1 MVDRVNP
8 YLDDNTISNNISS
21 TNTITERKSNP
32 YLDDQISVKATETDK
47 KLTTQDLLTDPAWIR
62 ASKQIYKNQTGK
74 EWVGPDS
81 KAAEWGIGNTADFE
95 YDITKTIGVASKSK
109 DFDLPTAEAW
119 NTVLDKYEQLPV
131 SLGGTGRALQYM
143 AGDPTFLPSL
153 FAGFGL
159 GKLAGLAGQKGA
171 KVAAKFAIKEAV
183 KKARTEALKKATDQK
198 LKGAAKKEFVSNA
211 ITQAKKNVARNVGM
225 AVGTEAGIYGGVGD
239 YAYQAASTNLGRQ
252 EDVNVGQSILMG
264 GLTAGAGGLLGWG
277 IPTLTRTINKN
288 KLLTEEKPFDEI
300 FNAREEARI
309 AKIQSKVKEPVS
321 GATKVATKVAREVVK
336 RNPSARVLSYGAGQV
351 DEKTGTIKEVVELQK
366 SGAKVDAYDL
376 EPNMVD
382 RKTKSYKSQYNP
394 NALYEK
400 YDVINASN
408 IFRNIGRKN
417 PVNTARRIVDQIT
430 NSLDDNGIAVLNP
443 VAKGKINKKTLQ
455 NILDEKFEVVQWD
468 KTGKTFKV
476 SKPFEK
482 VTTDLTEEGVKKTG
496 KNKALLFFK
505 KNFYSDAGAG
515 ETIAQGRRIQ
525 KGIEKVTA
533 QKIQNNLKIL
543 EKALVKSG
551 YGKLSQISPRLMS
564 QLKAGLEGRTWQLD
578 GVDTKVVDSI
588 NILRNSLDDAQQEL
602 INAGVV
608 KDKTKLKNTIEFSK
622 GSADQPTQL
631 QAYVNT
637 SYRLFD
643 DPNYKVS
650 PEAREA
656 GREYFKDLF
665 VNSKGKENKAYQSAK
680 LAEKNNK
687 LNAAQTKVI
696 EDYEGQDGII
706 EGLINQLTL
715 KEGDEFV
722 SQLSQVLKNTR
733 GRVGQN
739 AIKILQKKSNLDAP
753 IRGLLGEVTDVGALY
768 ANTLTKLNKIRANYE
783 YGKALREAATSKDPQ
798 VRSNLVRQQR
808 SPRGLYA
815 KPVSELISDPNI
827 EGLDRPLQDLWTTAE
842 FADIIEQS
850 TELAIPV
857 QGLYKNFLLAKAATQ
872 IAKTAYSVASIARNF
887 AGAGMQALGNGYIN
901 PKLLAEATTAF
912 RSLQTMPPEAAR
924 AEIER
929 LSLLGVLDSDVRA
942 QAMIELSKDI
952 DSSFFIKGLKKYAPK
967 LGQVNRKVLDVYQS
981 MDNYWKW
988 FAYLNEKG
996 RYRKV
1001 LIDQGQNPDEVIRS
1015 YSTGGVKQNITRL
1028 DEYAA
1033 KMVRENMHN
1042 YGETSR
1048 AVKFARRAPLADFIA
1063 FKTEMLRTS
1072 KNIVKNAIKDLRE
1085 GGAQMRRGEKNP
1097 DGSLKGAAQFKAGM
1111 IRMGGATGAMVGT
1124 GAASAATADYYGLN
1138 EIVEGTPF
1146 TKKEALEEF
1155 DPTYNKGSQWLY
1167 LSNMEDGKGIR
1178 INMSYT
1184 DPWAIFKNPI
1194 LAATRAFQI
1203 GDNPDIAFDNAF
1215 NQVVTDFK
1223 DTVGPSILTSAI
1235 ADIVYDT
1242 DKFGRPLT
1250 KDQGMTQDNID
1261 RVARFWEAFE
1271 PGTLRSIRKIVEAGT
1286 KGGMTSS
1293 GFERDIAKEI
1303 ASLTGVTV
1311 EKYDINKSL
1320 PFKVMESSRTL
1331 NSADS
1336 QYKKAFKNY
1345 RGTDPNRFI
1354 TLYKEAQDKKF
1365 RAAQD
1370 IWKTIQAAK
1379 ATGMSDSDII
1389 MSMTKGGV
1397 FPKNISK
1404 QFIRALVRDG
1414 SFIPDKPENKT
1425 LRKWTALIKRDNKEA
1440 VTGIDSVKDNLYDL
1454 YRGYIGKSLTTY
1466 EQEVESKQQENN
1478 IGLGKR
1484 ENPYLD

>member
-1 MVDRVNP
+1 MVSPILFDTSPKKN
-8 YLDDNTISNNISS
+8 NTLNNFSNNQKVVTKPI
-21 TNTITERKSNP
+21 
-32 YLDDQISVKATETDK
+32 LFGDVKPTDTDK
-47 KLTTQDLLTDPAWIR
+47 RLTTTDLLTDRSWIN
-62 ASKQIYKNQTGK
+62 ASKQVYKNQTGK

-95 YDITKTIGVASKSK
+95 YDITKTIGVAAKSK
-109 DFDLPTAEAW
+109 NFDLATAKAW
-119 NTVLDKYEQLPV
+119 DTLLTKYGQLGV
-131 SLGGTGRALQYM
+131 TWGGTGRALRYM
-143 AGDPTFLPSL
+143 ATDPTFLPSM
-153 FAGFGL
+153 FAGFGA
-159 GKLAGLAGQKGA
+159 GKIAAMAGQRGA
-171 KVAAKFAIKEAV
+171 KAAAKFAIKEAI
-183 KKARTEALKKATDQK
+183 KKARKEALEEATKQK
-198 LKGAAKKEFVSNA
+198 LKGTVKKEFVASA
-211 ITQAKKNVARNVGM
+211 INQAKKNVAKNVGLV
-225 AVGTEAGIYGGVGD
+225 VGTEAGIYGGVGD
-239 YAYQAASTNLGRQ
+239 YAYQAANVNLGRQ
-252 EDVNVGQSILMG
+252 EDINIGQTLLMT
-264 GLTAGAGGLLGWG
+264 GLTATGGGLLGWG

-321 GATKVATKVAREVVK
+321 GATKVATKVAREVFK
-336 RNPSARVLSYGAGQV
+336 RNPGARVLSYGAGQV

-382 RKTKSYKSQYNP
+382 RKTKSYKPQYNP

-455 NILDEKFEVVQWD
+455 NILNEKFEVVQWD

-543 EKALVKSG
+543 EKTLVKSG

-798 VRSNLVRQQR
+798 VRSELVRQQR
-808 SPRGLYA
+808 SPKGLYA
-815 KPVSELISDPNI
+815 KPVSELISDPDI
-827 EGLDRPLQDLWTTAE
+827 KGLDRPLQDLWTTAE

-850 TELAIPV
+850 TELATSV

-887 AGAGMQALGNGYIN
+887 AGAGMQALGNGYMN
-901 PKLLAEATTAF
+901 PRLLAEATTAF
-912 RSLQTMPPEAAR
+912 RALQTMPPEAAR

-1085 GGAQMRRGEKNP
+1085 GGAQMRRGEINP
-1097 DGSLKGAAQFKAGM
+1097 DGSLKGSAQFKAGM

-1124 GAASAATADYYGLN
+1124 GAASAATADYFGLN

-1223 DTVGPSILTSAI
+1223 DTVGPSILTSALL
-1235 ADIVYDT
+1235 DIIYNT

-1293 GFERDIAKEI
+1293 GFERDMLKEI
-1303 ASLTGVTV
+1303 GSLSGVTV

-1336 QYKKAFKNY
+1336 QYKKAFRNY
-1345 RGTDPNRFI
+1345 RGENPETFI
-1354 TLYKEAQDKKF
+1354 NLYVEAQDKKF

-1370 IWKTIQAAK
+1370 MWKTVQAAK
-1379 ATGMSDSDII
+1379 ATGMSDGDIYDA
-1389 MSMTKGGV
+1389 MTQGGL

-1404 QFIRALVRDG
+1404 QFVRALIRDG
-1414 SFIPDKPENKT
+1414 SFIPDKPENTT
-1425 LRKWTALIKRDNKEA
+1425 LRKWEHLIKTKNKEA
-1440 VTGIDSVKDNLYDL
+1440 AAGITSVRNDLWNLYE
-1454 YRGYIGKSLTTY
+1454 GYYNTPLTTY
-1466 EQEVESKQQENN
+1466 EQEVKQVDDSD
-1478 IGLGKR
+1478 ISTKPILF
-1484 ENPYLD
+1484 D

>member
-1 MVDRVNP
+1 MKLNELLNEKQ
-8 YLDDNTISNNISS
+8 LDEIAPLI
-21 TNTITERKSNP
+21 P
-32 YLDDQISVKATETDK
+32 LGWAAGKAIAGYVGKHAIQHGAK
-47 KLTTQDLLTDPAWIR
+47 KVA
-62 ASKQIYKNQTGK
+62 
-74 EWVGPDS
+74 
-81 KAAEWGIGNTADFE
+81 GIGGKV
-95 YDITKTIGVASKSK
+95 IKKTPPTPGDGSEMKSK
-109 DFDLPTAEAW
+109 
-119 NTVLDKYEQLPV
+119 
-131 SLGGTGRALQYM
+131 
-143 AGDPTFLPSL
+143 
-153 FAGFGL
+153 
-159 GKLAGLAGQKGA
+159 
-171 KVAAKFAIKEAV
+171 
-183 KKARTEALKKATDQK
+183 
-198 LKGAAKKEFVSNA
+198 
-211 ITQAKKNVARNVGM
+211 VG
-225 AVGTEAGIYGGVGD
+225 
-239 YAYQAASTNLGRQ
+239 
-252 EDVNVGQSILMG
+252 
-264 GLTAGAGGLLGWG
+264 
-277 IPTLTRTINKN
+277 
-288 KLLTEEKPFDEI
+288 
-300 FNAREEARI
+300 
-309 AKIQSKVKEPVS
+309 
-321 GATKVATKVAREVVK
+321 
-336 RNPSARVLSYGAGQV
+336 YGAGQV

-382 RKTKSYKSQYNP
+382 RKTKSYKPQYNP

-417 PVNTARRIVDQIT
+417 PVNTARRIVDQIA
-430 NSLDDNGIAVLNP
+430 NSLDDNGVAVLNP

-455 NILDEKFEVVQWD
+455 NILDEKFEVRDWD
-468 KTGKTFKV
+468 DTAKAWKV
-476 SKPFEK
+476 SKPKEK
-482 VTTDLTEEGVKKTG
+482 ITTDLTEEGVKKTG

-543 EKALVKSG
+543 EKTLVKSG

-588 NILRNSLDDAQQEL
+588 SILRNSLDDAQQEL

-722 SQLSQVLKNTR
+722 SQLSKVLKNTR

-798 VRSNLVRQQR
+798 VRSELVRQQR
-808 SPRGLYA
+808 SPKGLYA
-815 KPVSELISDPNI
+815 KPVSELISDPDI
-827 EGLDRPLQDLWTTAE
+827 KGLDRPLQDLWTTAE

-850 TELAIPV
+850 TELATSV
-857 QGLYKNFLLAKAATQ
+857 QGLYKNFLFAKAATQ

-952 DSSFFIKGLKKYAPK
+952 DSNFFIKGLKKYDPK

-981 MDNYWKW
+981 ADNYWKW

-1015 YSTGGVKQNITRL
+1015 YST
-1028 DEYAA
+1028 
-1033 KMVRENMHN
+1033 
-1042 YGETSR
+1042 
-1048 AVKFARRAPLADFIA
+1048 
-1063 FKTEMLRTS
+1063 
-1072 KNIVKNAIKDLRE
+1072 
-1085 GGAQMRRGEKNP
+1085 
-1097 DGSLKGAAQFKAGM
+1097 
-1111 IRMGGATGAMVGT
+1111 
-1124 GAASAATADYYGLN
+1124 
-1138 EIVEGTPF
+1138 
-1146 TKKEALEEF
+1146 
-1155 DPTYNKGSQWLY
+1155 
-1167 LSNMEDGKGIR
+1167 
-1178 INMSYT
+1178 
-1184 DPWAIFKNPI
+1184 
-1194 LAATRAFQI
+1194 
-1203 GDNPDIAFDNAF
+1203 
-1215 NQVVTDFK
+1215 
-1223 DTVGPSILTSAI
+1223 
-1235 ADIVYDT
+1235 
-1242 DKFGRPLT
+1242 
-1250 KDQGMTQDNID
+1250 
-1261 RVARFWEAFE
+1261 
-1271 PGTLRSIRKIVEAGT
+1271 
-1286 KGGMTSS
+1286 
-1293 GFERDIAKEI
+1293 
-1303 ASLTGVTV
+1303 
-1311 EKYDINKSL
+1311 
-1320 PFKVMESSRTL
+1320 
-1331 NSADS
+1331 
-1336 QYKKAFKNY
+1336 
-1345 RGTDPNRFI
+1345 
-1354 TLYKEAQDKKF
+1354 
-1365 RAAQD
+1365 
-1370 IWKTIQAAK
+1370 
-1379 ATGMSDSDII
+1379 
-1389 MSMTKGGV
+1389 
-1397 FPKNISK
+1397 
-1404 QFIRALVRDG
+1404 
-1414 SFIPDKPENKT
+1414 
-1425 LRKWTALIKRDNKEA
+1425 
-1440 VTGIDSVKDNLYDL
+1440 
-1454 YRGYIGKSLTTY
+1454 
-1466 EQEVESKQQENN
+1466 
-1478 IGLGKR
+1478 
-1484 ENPYLD
+1484 

>member
-1 MVDRVNP
+1 MP
-8 YLDDNTISNNISS
+8 NTFDQFDKTNVS
-21 TNTITERKSNP
+21 TNQSVTSTNKSVGNTFDKFDTGITVGKP
-32 YLDDQISVKATETDK
+32 LDK

-336 RNPSARVLSYGAGQV
+336 RNPGARVLSYGAGQV

-417 PVNTARRIVDQIT
+417 PVNTARRIVDQIA
-430 NSLDDNGIAVLNP
+430 NSLDDNGVAVLNP

-455 NILDEKFEVVQWD
+455 NILDEKFEVVIPE
-468 KTGKTFKV
+468 GNTFKV

-482 VTTDLTEEGVKKTG
+482 ITTDLTEEGVKKTG

-515 ETIAQGRRIQ
+515 ETIAQGRRVQ

-543 EKALVKSG
+543 EKTLVKSG

-588 NILRNSLDDAQQEL
+588 SILRDSLDDAQQEL

-798 VRSNLVRQQR
+798 VRSELVRQQR
-808 SPRGLYA
+808 SPKGLYA

-850 TELAIPV
+850 TELATSV

-967 LGQVNRKVLDVYQS
+967 LGQVNRKVLNVYQS

-1085 GGAQMRRGEKNP
+1085 GGTQMRRGEKNP
-1097 DGSLKGAAQFKAGM
+1097 DGSLKGSAQFKAGM

-1124 GAASAATADYYGLN
+1124 GAASAATADYFGLN

-1223 DTVGPSILTSAI
+1223 DTVGPSILTSALL
-1235 ADIVYDT
+1235 DIVYDT

-1293 GFERDIAKEI
+1293 GFERDMAKEI

-1404 QFIRALVRDG
+1404 QFIRALVKDG
-1414 SFIPDKPENKT
+1414 SFIPDKPENET

-1440 VTGIDSVKDNLYDL
+1440 VTGIDSVRDNLYDL

-1466 EQEVESKQQENN
+1466 EQEEKENKVIDMPTDN
-1478 IGLGKR
+1478 IF
-1484 ENPYLD
+1484 DQFD